1 MSRNRELRSQS
12 RSEKGLTDREVG
24 IRDPI
29 PTFLIVCEG
38 AKTEPNYFK
47 SFPVSTR
54 PQVTIVGA
62 GCETIAV
69 VNTAI
74 ELMEN
79 KKLMENKEF
88 DRVWCVFDRDPS
100 KVNNTAYR
108 FREALRIAA
117 KKNINI
123 AYSNECFEIWYLLHF
138 HYFNTGV
145 PRSDYKKKLT
155 KLLGCDYA
163 KNSDDMY
170 AKLEGIQ
177 PQAIKHAKTLLTSYD
192 PHDPES
198 DNPVTT
204 VHLLV
209 EELNQYIR

>member
-1 MSRNRELRSQS
+1 MSRNRDLRSQS
-12 RSEKGLTDREVG
+12 RSEQGFTAREIG
-24 IRDPI
+24 TRDPI

-54 PQVTIVGA
+54 PEVTIIGA

-69 VNTAI
+69 VNRAI

-79 KKLMENKEF
+79 KKF

-100 KVNNTAYR
+100 NVNNTAAR
-108 FREALRIAA
+108 FRKALQVAE
-117 KKNINI
+117 KENIKI

-138 HYFNTGV
+138 HLYDTGI

-170 AKLEGIQ
+170 ARLEDIQ
-177 PQAIKHAKTLLTSYD
+177 HQAIKHAKILLSSYD

>member
-1 MSRNRELRSQS
+1 MSRNRDLRSQS
-12 RSEKGLTDREVG
+12 RSEQGFTARAVG
-24 IRDPI
+24 MRDPI

-38 AKTEPNYFK
+38 SKTEPNYFK

-54 PQVTIVGA
+54 PEITIVGA

-69 VNTAI
+69 VNKAI

-79 KKLMENKEF
+79 QKF

-100 KVNNTAYR
+100 NVNNTATR
-108 FREALRIAA
+108 FRKALQVAE
-117 KKNINI
+117 KENIKV

-138 HYFNTGV
+138 HLYDTGI
-145 PRSDYKKKLT
+145 PRNDYKKKLT
-155 KLLGCDYA
+155 KLLGYKYE
-163 KNSDDMY
+163 KNSNDMY
-170 AKLEGIQ
+170 ARLEDIQ
-177 PQAIKHAKTLLTSYD
+177 HQAIKHAKTLLASYD
-192 PHDPES
+192 PHNPES

-209 EELNQYIR
+209 AELNQYIR

>member
-12 RSEKGLTDREVG
+12 RSEQGFTAREIG
-24 IRDPI
+24 TRDPI

-54 PQVTIVGA
+54 PEITIVGA
-62 GCETIAV
+62 GCETISV
-69 VNTAI
+69 VNKAI

-79 KKLMENKEF
+79 KKF

-100 KVNNTAYR
+100 KVNNTAHR

-117 KKNINI
+117 KENINV

-138 HYFNTGV
+138 HLYDTGI
-145 PRSDYKKKLT
+145 PRGDYKKKLT

-170 AKLEGIQ
+170 ARLEDIQ
-177 PQAIKHAKTLLTSYD
+177 PQAIKHAKTLLASYD
-192 PHDPES
+192 CHDPES
-198 DNPVTT
+198 DNPATT

>member
-1 MSRNRELRSQS
+1 MSRNRDLREKS
-12 RSEKGLTDREVG
+12 RSEKGFTDREVG
-24 IRDPI
+24 TRDPI

-38 AKTEPNYFK
+38 AKTEPNYFR

-54 PQVTIVGA
+54 PEITIVGA

-69 VNTAI
+69 VNKAI
-74 ELMEN
+74 ELMAA
-79 KKLMENKEF
+79 KTF

-100 KVNNTAYR
+100 NVNNTATR
-108 FREALRIAA
+108 FRQALQVAA
-117 KKNINI
+117 KENIKV

-138 HYFNTGV
+138 HLYSTAV

-155 KLLGCDYA
+155 KLIGCNYA

-170 AKLEGIQ
+170 ARLADRQ
-177 PQAIKHAKTLLTSYD
+177 PQAIKNAQTLLASYD
-192 PHDPES
+192 PHDPER
-198 DNPVTT
+198 DNPATT

-209 EELNQYIR
+209 EELNKYIR

>member
-1 MSRNRELRSQS
+1 MSRNRDLRSQS
-12 RSEKGLTDREVG
+12 RSEQGFTAREIG
-24 IRDPI
+24 TRDPI
-29 PTFLIVCEG
+29 PTFLIGCEG

-54 PQVTIVGA
+54 PEVTIVGA

-69 VNTAI
+69 VNKAI
-74 ELMEN
+74 ELMKN
-79 KKLMENKEF
+79 KKF

-100 KVNNTAYR
+100 NRNNTAPR
-108 FREALRIAA
+108 FRKALQVAEKEHI
-117 KKNINI
+117 KV
-123 AYSNECFEIWYLLHF
+123 AYSNECFELWYLLHF
-138 HYFNTGV
+138 HLFSTGV
-145 PRSDYKKKLT
+145 PRSDYKKKLD
-155 KLLGCDYA
+155 KLLGCNYE

-170 AKLEGIQ
+170 ARLEDIQ
-177 PQAIKHAKTLLTSYD
+177 PQAIKHAKTLLASYD
-192 PHDPES
+192 PHNPES

>member
-1 MSRNRELRSQS
+1 MSRNRDLRSQS
-12 RSEKGLTDREVG
+12 RSEQGFTAREIG
-24 IRDPI
+24 TRDPI

-54 PQVTIVGA
+54 PEVTIVGA

-69 VNTAI
+69 VNKAI

-79 KKLMENKEF
+79 KKF

-100 KVNNTAYR
+100 NHNNTAAR
-108 FREALRIAA
+108 FRKALQVAEKESI
-117 KKNINI
+117 KV
-123 AYSNECFEIWYLLHF
+123 AYSNECFELWYLLHF
-138 HYFNTGV
+138 HLFSTGV

-155 KLLGCDYA
+155 KLLGCNYE

-170 AKLEGIQ
+170 ARLEDTQ
-177 PQAIKHAKTLLTSYD
+177 HQAIKHAKTLLASYD

>member
-1 MSRNRELRSQS
+1 MSRNRDLRSQS
-12 RSEKGLTDREVG
+12 RSEQGFTPREVG
-24 IRDPI
+24 TRDPI

-47 SFPVSTR
+47 SFPISTR
-54 PQVTIVGA
+54 PEITIVGA

-69 VNTAI
+69 VHKAI

-79 KKLMENKEF
+79 KQF

-100 KVNNTAYR
+100 NVNNTAER
-108 FREALRIAA
+108 FRKALQVAE
-117 KKNINI
+117 KENIKV

-138 HYFNTGV
+138 HLFSTGV
-145 PRSDYKKKLT
+145 PRSDYKKKLD
-155 KLLGCDYA
+155 KLLGCNYE

-170 AKLEGIQ
+170 ARLEDIQ
-177 PQAIKHAKTLLTSYD
+177 PQAIKHAKTLLASYD
-192 PHDPES
+192 PHNPES
-198 DNPVTT
+198 DNPATT

>member
-1 MSRNRELRSQS
+1 MSRNRDLRSQS
-12 RSEKGLTDREVG
+12 RSEQGFTAREIG
-24 IRDPI
+24 TRNPI

-54 PQVTIVGA
+54 PEITIVGA
-62 GCETIAV
+62 GCETISV
-69 VNTAI
+69 VNKAI

-79 KKLMENKEF
+79 KKF

-100 KVNNTAYR
+100 KVNNTAAR
-108 FREALRIAA
+108 FRKALQVAE
-117 KKNINI
+117 KENIKV

-138 HYFNTGV
+138 HLYDTGI

-170 AKLEGIQ
+170 ASLEDIQ
-177 PQAIKHAKTLLTSYD
+177 PQAIKHAKTLLASYE

>member
-1 MSRNRELRSQS
+1 MSRNRDLRSQS
-12 RSEKGLTDREVG
+12 RSEKGFTDREIG
-24 IRDPI
+24 TRDPI

-38 AKTEPNYFK
+38 AKTEPNYFR

-54 PQVTIVGA
+54 PEITIVGA

-69 VNTAI
+69 VNKAI

-79 KKLMENKEF
+79 QKF

-100 KVNNTAYR
+100 NHNNTAPR
-108 FREALRIAA
+108 FRKALQVAE
-117 KKNINI
+117 KENIKV
-123 AYSNECFEIWYLLHF
+123 AYSNECFELWYLLHF
-138 HYFNTGV
+138 HLFSTGV
-145 PRSDYKKKLT
+145 PRSDYKKKLD
-155 KLLGCDYA
+155 KLLGCNYE

-170 AKLEGIQ
+170 ARLEDTQ
-177 PQAIKHAKTLLTSYD
+177 HQAIKHAKTLLASYD

-204 VHLLV
+204 VHVLV